1 MPINQQMTPKVPNVT
16 QSQLK
21 PTDGVATGVAAA
33 EPAATIRIKPKLDST
48 STEVKGR
55 ANDNK
60 PGDRGISKSANPVAN
75 NQGSK
80 TEEGK
85 DARPE
90 AASKEVAA
98 ARE

>member
-1 MPINQQMTPKVPNVT
+1 MPINQEMTPKNSQVT
-16 QSQLK
+16 ESQLK
-21 PTDGVATGVAAA
+21 PAHAAATA
-33 EPAATIRIKPKLDST
+33 EPAAGVRIKPKLDSK
-48 STEVKGR
+48 STEIKGR
-55 ANDNK
+55 TEDNG

-90 AASKEVAA
+90 ATSKETAT